1 MSEKSAKD
9 FLKRMST
16 DDAFRAKIE
25 KAQTDADRKKI
36 VKGEGYDFTK
46 EELKSAGK
54 SAELS
59 EKELE
64 TVAGGSSAAWVAVAI
79 GGVGA
84 AAAAA

>member
-1 MSEKSAKD
+1 MSEKSAQD

-16 DDAFRAKIE
+16 DDAFRSKIE

-36 VKGEGYDFTK
+36 VKGEGYNFTK
-46 EELKSAGK
+46 EELKAASQ
-54 SAELS
+54 SAELN

-79 GGVGA
+79 GYVGA
-84 AAAAA
+84 AAASA